1 MMNITDDQQVWSIG
15 FWLNKTGSWTTNKKR
30 SNVNELLAETSNKKN
45 HKKENLCQV

>member
-1 MMNITDDQQVWSIG
+1 MMNITDDQQVWSID
-15 FWLNKTGSWTTNKKR
+15 FWLNKTGSWATNKER